1 MYLFNMVLCNH
12 HEIFVRAARAGDSA
26 LALLNPGCCSASK
39 FSRWKH
45 LSRPERV
52 GVRRLPQPLCRANPS
67 GLRAILRQA
76 QDRSFGKLRTGPFD
90 RLRTRSFPGE
100 RASGPAQQHDAARN
114 PVCREHRDTS
124 SPAKHRACIRWQR
137 YVPEA
142 QRRFHSAANASPL
155 RGSRRS
161 GAISASG
168 PSTHGCN
175 RSGRGRVSAGS
186 SRMQSPN
193 STRSASSV

>member
-1 MYLFNMVLCNH
+1 M
-12 HEIFVRAARAGDSA
+12 
-26 LALLNPGCCSASK
+26 K
-39 FSRWKH
+39 FSCARH
-45 LSRPERV
+45 APAIPRSRYPIRGSDPRRSSAAESISPAGRGLGYGACRSLSAGRT
-52 GVRRLPQPLCRANPS
+52 LPACWPS
-67 GLRAILRQA
+67 
-76 QDRSFGKLRTGPFD
+76 FD